1 MYNEFDHENL
11 DKNEHTNP
19 DHENMEM
26 ETEKVV
32 EPEPEAEQEETK
44 EPETG
49 RFIPQEPIQPKPVK
63 PKKKHKGART
73 AAAVTAAALLFGTV
87 AGSTMVGINM
97 LADYY
102 EKQQNPVRTELTTAP
117 AVAEST
123 DTSDTVTAMQT
134 AVLDV
139 SPIAEKAMPSIV
151 AINNKMLY
159 ETNDWFFGK
168 QKYEVPSAG
177 SGIIIG
183 QNDTELLIVTNNHVV
198 ENSEDLQVVFIDDQ
212 SVEANIKGTDAEND
226 LAVIAVPLSSISA
239 DTMSKISI
247 ATMGDS
253 DSLKVGQG
261 VVAIGNALGYGQ
273 SVTVGYIS
281 ALDREVTTG
290 EDGTTRHLLQTDAA
304 INPGNSGGALLNMQG
319 EVIGIN
325 SAKYSDTDVEGMG
338 YAIPVSAVQDII
350 NDLMNTKTKVAVDES
365 RQGYL
370 GIQALT
376 IDEKYASTF
385 GMPQGIYVYKITEG
399 GAASKSDLREKDIIT
414 KFDGSSVKTMES
426 LQQMLTYYEGGET
439 VTLTVQSLENGQ
451 YVEREVQVTL
461 DYKPADD
468 TVENGVPSEGA
479 NN

>member
-1 MYNEFDHENL
+1 
-11 DKNEHTNP
+11 
-19 DHENMEM
+19 
-26 ETEKVV
+26 
-32 EPEPEAEQEETK
+32 
-44 EPETG
+44 
-49 RFIPQEPIQPKPVK
+49 
-63 PKKKHKGART
+63 
-73 AAAVTAAALLFGTV
+73 
-87 AGSTMVGINM
+87 M

-102 EKQQNPVRTELTTAP
+102 EKQQNPVRTELTTAS

-168 QKYEVPSAG
+168 QEYEVPSAG

-385 GMPQGIYVYKITEG
+385 
-399 GAASKSDLREKDIIT
+399 
-414 KFDGSSVKTMES
+414 
-426 LQQMLTYYEGGET
+426 
-439 VTLTVQSLENGQ
+439 
-451 YVEREVQVTL
+451 
-461 DYKPADD
+461 
-468 TVENGVPSEGA
+468 
-479 NN
+479 